1 LEKELETEFE
11 KQFGGGKA
19 KIGLVV
25 CAVLVAILAVSD
37 IWFFLMVNTL
47 ETDKNSLQSQVT
59 GLQTDKNNLQSQ
71 VDSLE
76 TWLEGNKTS
85 LGELEEKY
93 STLKVTYD
101 TLYSDFASLQSE
113 YEYMQSQ
120 HQALTETYGSLYQN
134 YSSLETEY
142 TKLTTNFTALKGQ
155 YTELIQ
161 NYTNLL
167 NQYNEVSA
175 NYTSLQATYQNLLT
189 NYSNLEVQYGWLQ
202 SNHTIL
208 QTDYDTLQTQY
219 NSLQLLYDDLQTEYD
234 SYVTAYQR
242 LRDEI
247 NHRWGL
253 QNLETFIT
261 PEDSTVNTYVL
272 GITGGWSN
280 PDDWDEYWDDLKA
293 MYNWVV
299 DNIEYR
305 YDGLYPNLPD
315 DPSGAVDYWKEMWQF
330 PNETL
335 DLRQGDCEDMA
346 ILLCS
351 MIICYGD
358 MQYDTEC
365 IGITSSTAGHL
376 AVQCPVEDYK
386 LVIFDPAGD
395 YYSSDWFGNIV
406 FNNIST
412 EIDNWLDY
420 WKPEIGNDV
429 YVDLVFSDYIHETF
443 ISTDDYIAWMYSR

>member
-1 LEKELETEFE
+1 MEKELETEFD
-11 KQFGGGKA
+11 KKFGGEKTR
-19 KIGLVV
+19 IGLVV
-25 CAVLVAILAVSD
+25 CAVLVAILAVSNL
-37 IWFFLMVNTL
+37 WFFLMTNTI
-47 ETDKNSLQSQVT
+47 E
-59 GLQTDKNNLQSQ
+59 TDKNNLQSQ
-71 VDSLE
+71 VDSLG

-93 STLKVTYD
+93 RMLNVTYD
-101 TLYSDFASLQSE
+101 TLHSNFISLQSE
-113 YEYMQSQ
+113 YEQMQSQ
-120 HQALTETYGSLYQN
+120 HGALIETYGSLHQD

-142 TKLTTNFTALKGQ
+142 TQLTTNFAALKGQ
-155 YTELIQ
+155 YTKLIQ

-189 NYSNLEVQYGWLQ
+189 SYSNLEVQYGWLQ
-202 SNHTIL
+202 SNRTIL
-208 QTDYDTLQTQY
+208 QTDYDTLLTQF
-219 NSLQLLYDDLQTEYD
+219 NSLQFLYDDLQTEYD

-247 NHRWGL
+247 NHRRGL
-253 QNLETFIT
+253 ANLETFIT

-305 YDGLYPNLPD
+305 YDGLHPHLPE
-315 DPSGAVDYWKEMWQF
+315 DPSGVVDYWKEMWQF

-335 DLRQGDCEDMA
+335 ELRQGDCEDMA

-351 MIICYGD
+351 MIRCYGD
-358 MQYDTEC
+358 MQHKIEC
-365 IGITSSTAGHL
+365 IGITSSTTGHL
-376 AVQCPVEDYK
+376 AVQCLVEDYK

-395 YYSSDWFGNIV
+395 YYSSDWFGNII
-406 FNNIST
+406 FNNIT
-412 EIDNWLDY
+412 IEIDNWLGY
-420 WKPEIGNDV
+420 WKPEIGIDV
-429 YVDLVFSDYIHETF
+429 YVDLVFSDYIHKTF
-443 ISTDDYIAWMYSR
+443 ISTDEYITWMYNR